1 MLFSAGKIL
10 PILLLLGVA
19 AFVLLASRL
28 TGSST
33 LSQHPDFIVWTF
45 SPDRVTTYRDSID
58 VAKFESITGRRVFV
72 RLMSPA
78 VLNLKLASLIDLNQP
93 TDALPDAVEIELSYL
108 GRYFTAQETDAR
120 SAVGLLPLDDLLSS
134 SDATLSPARLENCRF
149 LNSVFALPLDV
160 HPVTI
165 TYRPDLFLAAG
176 IDIEKATTWTMFIA
190 ACQAY
195 QKSSDKKTASTSGIR
210 IGRRALG
217 VQPFNSELAMMI
229 LNQRGISLIDSTGKS
244 RLKDQHVLDVA
255 SLCARMI
262 ASDGITLAHGAA
274 DDAWASDLDSGKV
287 AAIITPDWRA
297 QQLTRLAPKLAGKVR
312 MMPLPVLDPLLDV
325 PTSTWGGTVIAIP
338 LHARSTTDSL
348 TFLRVLYLESQ
359 QPSELLS
366 ANTAIWPKQ
375 PLADAFFSGQD
386 ICQLQT
392 MLAARV
398 KPRATSSNAVIAQ
411 SLLADVIWR
420 ASELAEADRG
430 KWLIKAL
437 TDADAELSRRIEFR
451 QRRSH

>member
-28 TGSST
+28 IGSST
-33 LSQHPDFIVWTF
+33 LSQRPDFIVWTF
-45 SPDRVTTYRDSID
+45 SPDRVATYRDSID
-58 VAKFESITGRRVFV
+58 VAKFKSITGRRVFV

-78 VLNLKLASLIDLNQP
+78 VLNLKLGSLIDLDQP

-108 GRYFTAQETDAR
+108 GRYFAENETDAG

-176 IDIEKATTWTMFIA
+176 IDIEKATTWPMFIA

-195 QKSSDKKTASTSGIR
+195 QKSSDKNTALTSGIR

-255 SLCARMI
+255 SLCARII
-262 ASDGITLAHGAA
+262 ASDGIALAHGAA
-274 DDAWASDLDSGKV
+274 DDAWASDLASGKV
-287 AAIITPDWRA
+287 AAIVTPDWRA
-297 QQLTRLAPKLAGKVR
+297 QQLTRLAPELAGKVR
-312 MMPLPVLDPLLDV
+312 MMPLPVLDPLFDV

-420 ASELAEADRG
+420 ARELAEADRG
-430 KWLIKAL
+430 QWLIKAL

-451 QRRSH
+451 QRQSN